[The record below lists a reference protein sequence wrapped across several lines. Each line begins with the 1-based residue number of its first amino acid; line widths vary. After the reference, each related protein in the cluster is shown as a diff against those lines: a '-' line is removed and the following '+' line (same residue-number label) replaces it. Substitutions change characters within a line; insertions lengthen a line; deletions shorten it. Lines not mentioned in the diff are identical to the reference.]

1 MAALVVETG
10 AGITGADSFGTTV
23 SADAYLTTNRPGSA
37 WDTTT
42 TANKEKALRYA
53 AAWLDGRYE
62 FPSTAI
68 LKTQAFGLP
77 RATFYDRQGREWT
90 PALQVARAFQ
100 AQCEAA
106 LAHIASGLNEVRKRG
121 GLVSAFRVGPITKE
135 FAAGASGGRTFPYI
149 DALMAPL
156 IIGGPGVT
164 RLVR

>member
-10 AGITGADSFGTTV
+10 AGITGADSFGTTA
-23 SADAYLTTNRPGSA
+23 SADTYLTTNRPGSA

-53 AAWLDGRYE
+53 ATWLDGRYE
-62 FPSTAI
+62 YPSTAI

-106 LAHIASGLNEVRKRG
+106 LAHIASALNEVRDRG
-121 GLVSAFRVGPITKE
+121 GAVESIRVGPISKSWATS
-135 FAAGASGGRTFPYI
+135 AAAGRTFPFI
-149 DALMAPL
+149 DGLMAPL